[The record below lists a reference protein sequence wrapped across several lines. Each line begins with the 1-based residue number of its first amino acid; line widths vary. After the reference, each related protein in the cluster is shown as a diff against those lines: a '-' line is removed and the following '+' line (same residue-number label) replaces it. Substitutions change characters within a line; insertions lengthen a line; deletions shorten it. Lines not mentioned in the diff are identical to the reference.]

1 MALRCGLVGVP
12 GCGKTTVFNALTAA
26 GASVFDGAEM
36 HRATVEV
43 PDPRVQQLVSLYQP
57 KKVVPATLDIVDIP
71 GLGEGSTAEGG
82 RGSRL
87 LTHVKEAD
95 VLVHV
100 IRCFHSSSGAAPDP
114 AHDIEV
120 LDLELM
126 VADAQTLEKKI
137 ARLAKRVRAG
147 DKDAIREVADCQR
160 VLEGL
165 HDGIPA
171 RRQQLDQQQRASV
184 RECTLVSLKPVLYVA
199 NVSHAAALDG
209 PFVRALHA
217 PTAQD
222 GAEVVAISGNDEA
235 EISEL
240 PIEDRPV
247 FLTELGLEEPSAARV
262 IRAAYRELGLVDF
275 FTAGERE
282 VHVWTCR
289 AGDPAPVAAGKI
301 HTEMEKSFIRLEV
314 IPHEAM
320 IKHRGEQPAI
330 QAGARR
336 LEGKDYTVQ
345 DGDVVVVRFSPPR

>member
-36 HRATVEV
+36 HRATVPV
-43 PDPRVQQLVSLYQP
+43 PDPRVKRLVALFGP
-57 KKVVPATLDIVDIP
+57 KKIVPSTLDIVDIP
-71 GLGEGSTAEGG
+71 GLEEGSTAEGG

-100 IRCFHSSSGAAPDP
+100 VRCFAGPAGADP
-114 AHDIEV
+114 NPVHDVEL

-126 VADAQTLEKKI
+126 AADAHTVEKKM

-147 DKDAIREVADCQR
+147 DKDATREVADCER
-160 VLEGL
+160 VLERL
-165 HDGIPA
+165 HEGIPA
-171 RRQQLDQQQRASV
+171 RRQELTPQERASIF
-184 RECTLVSLKPVLYVA
+184 ECTLVSLKPVLYVA
-199 NVSHAAALDG
+199 NVSHGQALDG
-209 PFVRALHA
+209 AFVRSLDGPAKE
-217 PTAQD
+217 D
-222 GAEVVAISGNDEA
+222 GAEVVAISGSDEA

-240 PIEDRPV
+240 PIEDRAD
-247 FLTELGLEEPSAARV
+247 FLHELGLGEPAAARV
-262 IRAAYRELGLVDF
+262 IHAAYRELGLVDF

-289 AGDPAPVAAGKI
+289 AGDTAPVAAGKI
-301 HTEMEKSFIRLEV
+301 HTEMEAGFIRLEV
-314 IPHEAM
+314 IPFEAM
-320 IKHRGEQPAI
+320 IEHGGEQQAI

-336 LEGKDYTVQ
+336 LEGKDYPIQ
-345 DGDVVVVRFSPPR
+345 DGDVVIVRFSPPR

>member
-1 MALRCGLVGVP
+1 MALRCGLVGLP

-26 GASVFDGAEM
+26 GASAFDGAEM

-43 PDPRVQQLVSLYQP
+43 PDPRVEQLVDLYQP

-71 GLGEGSTAEGG
+71 GLEEGATADGG

-95 VLVHV
+95 VLIHV
-100 IRCFHSSSGAAPDP
+100 VRCFESPPGAAPDP
-114 AHDIEV
+114 IHDIDL

-126 VADAQTLEKKI
+126 AADAETLEKKI
-137 ARLAKRVRAG
+137 GRLAKRVRAG
-147 DKDAIREVADCQR
+147 EKDAIRETVDCER
-160 VLEGL
+160 VLVRL

-171 RRQQLDQQQRASV
+171 RRQDLSPAERASV

-199 NVSHAAALDG
+199 NTSDASSLDG
-209 PFVRALHA
+209 PFAQRVGAHA
-217 PTAQD
+217 AQEA
-222 GAEVVAISGNDEA
+222 AEAVAIRGRDEA
-235 EISEL
+235 DISEL
-240 PIEDRPV
+240 APEDRLP
-247 FLTELGLEEPSAARV
+247 FLAELGLDGPSAARV
-262 IRAAYRELGLVDF
+262 IRAAYRELDLVDF

-289 AGDPAPVAAGKI
+289 AGDRAPAAAGKI

-314 IPHEAM
+314 IPCEAM
-320 IKHRGEQPAI
+320 IEHRGEQPAI

-336 LEGKDYTVQ
+336 LEGKDYAVQ
-345 DGDVVVVRFSPPR
+345 DGDVVVVRFAPPR